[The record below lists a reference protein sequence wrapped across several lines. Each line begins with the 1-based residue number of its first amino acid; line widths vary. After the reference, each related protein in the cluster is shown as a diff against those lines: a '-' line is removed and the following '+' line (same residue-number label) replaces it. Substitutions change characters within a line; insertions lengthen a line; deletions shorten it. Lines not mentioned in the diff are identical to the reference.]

1 MSSISDK
8 TLLIFIVFDIGA
20 DGKVGKSRHDQD
32 KENKAIEAQL
42 DRQPEKVI
50 AAFEIIGRI

>member
-8 TLLIFIVFDIGA
+8 TFLIFIVFDIGT
-20 DGKVGKSRHDQD
+20 DSKVGKSRHDQD
-32 KENKAIEAQL
+32 KENKAIETQL

-50 AAFEIIGRI
+50 AAFEIISRI